1 MVDSDCNSAVV
12 AVFAR
17 PPLAGQVKTRLA
29 ATLGD
34 ETALDVYRRL
44 LAMTLKSAKASGYP
58 CVLFAA
64 APSAELSAI
73 ADSYGVSVRVQQ
85 GDGLGE
91 RMVRAIAELHR
102 QYQRVLLIGSD
113 CPALAPRHLQQG
125 YAALQDSAVVLG
137 PAEDGGYWL
146 IGSAEPECWHDH
158 HFLDAVPFGGDEAL
172 AMTLRCLESCMQSRL
187 QYHGA
192 SIAMLAALW
201 DLDTEADY
209 RRAVSAG
216 LLGKH

>member
-1 MVDSDCNSAVV
+1 MVDSACMSAVV

-34 ETALDVYRRL
+34 AMALDVYRRL
-44 LAMTLKSAKASGYP
+44 LAMTLKSATDSGYP

-64 APSAELSAI
+64 APSAELSAM
-73 ADSYGVSVRVQQ
+73 AASYGVSVRVQQ
-85 GDGLGE
+85 GSGLGE
-91 RMVRAIAELHR
+91 RMVRAIADLHR

-113 CPALAPRHLQQG
+113 CPALAPQHLQQG
-125 YAALQDSAVVLG
+125 FAALQDAAVVLG

-146 IGSAEPECWHDH
+146 IGSAEPECWHDYH
-158 HFLDAVPFGGDEAL
+158 LLDPVRFGGHEAL
-172 AMTLRCLESCMQSRL
+172 AMTLCCLKACTQSRL

-209 RRAVSAG
+209 HRAVSAG
-216 LLGKH
+216 LLS

>member
-1 MVDSDCNSAVV
+1 MADSDCSAAVV

-29 ATLGD
+29 ATVGD
-34 ETALDVYRRL
+34 AMALDVYRRL
-44 LAMTLKSAKASGYP
+44 LAMTLKSATASGYP

-64 APSAELSAI
+64 APSAELSAM

-85 GDGLGE
+85 GNGLGE
-91 RMVRAIAELHR
+91 RMVRAIAELHQ
-102 QYQRVLLIGSD
+102 QYLRVLLIGSD
-113 CPALAPRHLQQG
+113 CPALAPQHLQQG
-125 YAALQDSAVVLG
+125 FAALQDSPVVLG

-146 IGSAEPECWHDH
+146 IGSAEPECWRDH
-158 HFLDAVPFGGDEAL
+158 HLLDPVRFGGNEAL
-172 AMTLRCLESCMQSRL
+172 AMTLSCLGSCMQSRL

-192 SIAMLAALW
+192 SIAMLSALW

-216 LLGKH
+216 LLG